1 MRKIFYKL
9 SRILF
14 GVLPFLLLAAA
25 FLTVLFFPDGDA
37 DGNQSSAPRVVR
49 VWHIDT
55 FEGGKGSRA
64 SFLRDA
70 ARILEKKDK
79 NVYYLIS
86 PYTAEGA
93 RAAAQEGDLPDM
105 LSFGVGLGDFM
116 EQSLPLARMFAG
128 GETGGDCLAYPWC
141 AGRYSLF
148 SLDENFD
155 EAGTVAISA
164 GGSNLAEVAAYLN
177 NVEGERIESGAAY
190 VGFLNKKYRYL
201 LGTQRDEC
209 RFATRGVT
217 VYRKELNEYCDL
229 YQYIACL
236 NAKKASDC
244 KKFIDVLLGK
254 EVQGKLSQIGMFSLS
269 QTEAR
274 KTVSVFASDDALV
287 SLNEAVRAKSDLK
300 NIDKFLKN
308 I

>member
-1 MRKIFYKL
+1 MRKIFSKL
-9 SRILF
+9 AHVFLRAF
-14 GVLPFLLLAAA
+14 PFALLAAA
-25 FLTVLFFPDGDA
+25 FLTVLFFPDGK
-37 DGNQSSAPRVVR
+37 NEAPSQDKRVVR

-86 PYTAEGA
+86 SYTAEGA
-93 RAAAQEGDLPDM
+93 RAAAQQGDLPDM

-116 EQSLPLARMFAG
+116 EQSLPLARKFAG

-148 SLDENFD
+148 SLDENFED
-155 EAGTVAISA
+155 SGTVAISA
-164 GGSNLAEVAAYLN
+164 GGSNLCEVAAYLN

-209 RFATRGVT
+209 RFVTRGVN

-236 NAKKASDC
+236 NAKKSADC

-254 EVQGKLSQIGMFSLS
+254 EVQGRLSEIGMFSLS

-274 KTVSVFASDDALV
+274 KTVSVFSSDDALV
-287 SLNEAVRAKSDLK
+287 SLTEAVRAKSDAK
-300 NIDKFLKN
+300 NIDKFLKS

>member
-1 MRKIFYKL
+1 MRKIFYKITRVL
-9 SRILF
+9 VRA
-14 GVLPFLLLAAA
+14 LPFALLAAA
-25 FLTVLFFPDGDA
+25 FFTVLFFPNDQ
-37 DGNQSSAPRVVR
+37 NETPSSEKRVVR

-70 ARILEKKDK
+70 ARIVEKKDK
-79 NVYYLIS
+79 DVYYLIS
-86 PYTAEGA
+86 SYTTEGA

-116 EQSLPLARMFAG
+116 EQSLPLTRKFAG

-148 SLDENFD
+148 SLDENFED
-155 EAGTVAISA
+155 AGTVAISA
-164 GGSNLAEVAAYLN
+164 GGRNLCEVAAYLN
-177 NVEGERIESGAAY
+177 NVEGEKIESGAAY

-209 RFATRGVT
+209 RFVTRGVN
-217 VYRKELNEYCDL
+217 VYRKDLNEYCDL

-236 NAKKASDC
+236 NAKKSADC
-244 KKFIDVLLGK
+244 KKFIDVLLGQ
-254 EVQGKLSQIGMFSLS
+254 EVQGRLSEIGMFSLG
-269 QTEAR
+269 QTEAH
-274 KTVSVFASDDALV
+274 KTVSVFSSDEALL
-287 SLNEAVRAKSDLK
+287 SLSEAVRSKSDAK